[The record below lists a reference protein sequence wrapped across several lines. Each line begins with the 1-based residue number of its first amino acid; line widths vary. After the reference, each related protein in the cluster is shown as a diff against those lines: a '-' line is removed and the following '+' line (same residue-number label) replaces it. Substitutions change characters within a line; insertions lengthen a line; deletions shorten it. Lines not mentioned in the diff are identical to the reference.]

1 METLKAMCEL
11 PLHFQWTQLSVV
23 WTQLYTSIVFSFTS
37 HSYAI
42 LHYAIC
48 IVISWFR
55 KNRHSKREEGARR
68 RPSEPGGSIIVRRL
82 ICLLYTAGGLLS
94 GIPFYGPYVV
104 YRASVRRQGG
114 APLRTRHMLLHHVA
128 HCRRGATPALC
139 WVGTVSVGERW
150 AWRASWGALIAYH
163 LTLSGQDL
171 SLTACGLRHPAAG
184 SRRDV

>member
-1 METLKAMCEL
+1 MNTTEM
-11 PLHFQWTQLSVV
+11 
-23 WTQLYTSIVFSFTS
+23 YTSIAFSFTS

-42 LHYAIC
+42 PHYAIC

-55 KNRHSKREEGARR
+55 KNRHSKRGEGARR

-94 GIPFYGPYVV
+94 GIPFYGIPTLYVEPACDDK
-104 YRASVRRQGG
+104 RGT
-114 APLRTRHMLLHHVA
+114 PLRTRHMLLHHVA
-128 HCRRGATPALC
+128 HCRRGATLALC

-150 AWRASWGALIAYH
+150 ARRASWGALIAYH